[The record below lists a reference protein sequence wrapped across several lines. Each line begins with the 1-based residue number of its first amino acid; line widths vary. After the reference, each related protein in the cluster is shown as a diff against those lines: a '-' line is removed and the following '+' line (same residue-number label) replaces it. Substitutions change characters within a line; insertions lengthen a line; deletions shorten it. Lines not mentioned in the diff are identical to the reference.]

1 MLIIHYMYLN
11 ICQAMRGVGS
21 VWGEE
26 VIFGL
31 FIMKNKFRI

>member
-21 VWGEE
+21 VWGGGGNIWIVYYE
-26 VIFGL
+26 
-31 FIMKNKFRI
+31 K